1 MKSLATAR
9 ALGVVVD
16 IADEAEPPNDRVEAD
31 RLLRVV
37 HNADRALD
45 ELHGLCDAHPD
56 RYGRCIDCG
65 RLIGWPSPRLAHK
78 RGGCLMAVPFLGT
91 ALWLRHNYMS
101 LPFVG
106 KALWHLRRRE
116 GT

>member
-1 MKSLATAR
+1 MKTPSTVR

-16 IADEAEPPNDRVEAD
+16 IAAETEAPADQVEAE

-37 HNADRALD
+37 HRADHALD
-45 ELHGLCDAHPD
+45 DLHDLCDARPD
-56 RYGRCIDCG
+56 LHGRCVHCG

-78 RGGCLMAVPFLGT
+78 RGGCLMAIPFLGT
-91 ALWLRHNYMS
+91 ALWLRDNYMS

-106 KALWHLRRRE
+106 KALWSLRRR
-116 GT
+116 GGA